1 MTRVADAVS
10 VLERAYP
17 PALAESWDAVG
28 LVCGLPSAPLRSVL
42 VAVDPTPEVVEEACD
57 REVDLLV
64 VHHPLL
70 LRPVTSV
77 AALTAKGRI
86 VHRLIS
92 AGVAL
97 FTAHTNAD
105 SALPGVSDALA
116 TALGVHETRP
126 LSASGLGRVGALAAP
141 VPLAEFSERVAAAL
155 PVTAQGV
162 RVSGDAHAMVRTVA
176 VCGGAG
182 DSLLPDAVA
191 AGVDVYVTADLR
203 HHRALEH
210 RQEDGCALIDVSHWA
225 SEWPWCAQAADLLST
240 HLPGA
245 SVMTSSLVTD
255 PWSWHVRSSR

>member
-28 LVCGLPSAPLRSVL
+28 LVCGMPSAPVRSVL
-42 VAVDPTPEVVEEACD
+42 VAVDPAPEVIEEACD
-57 REVDLLV
+57 RGVELLV

-70 LRPVTSV
+70 LKPVTSV

-92 AGVAL
+92 AGIAL
-97 FTAHTNAD
+97 YTAHTNAD
-105 SALPGVSDALA
+105 SAQPGVSDALA
-116 TALGVHETRP
+116 AALGIGDTRP
-126 LSASGLGRVGALAAP
+126 LSASGLGRVGTLSAP
-141 VPLAEFSERVAAAL
+141 MTLEQFGDQVAAAL
-155 PVTAQGV
+155 PATAHGV
-162 RVSGDAHAMVRTVA
+162 RVSGEPDAAVRTVA

-182 DSLLPDAVA
+182 DSLLPEVLA
-191 AGVDVYVTADLR
+191 AGADVYVTADLR

-210 RQEDGCALIDVSHWA
+210 RQEGGCALVDVSHWA

-245 SVMTSSLVTD
+245 SVITSSLVTD